1 MPFPAPSHVKDAS
14 EFSAKDL
21 EKLEEFIIDNVKS
34 INSKLSSFRSSKLPE
49 YVRLYKGTPKSEEAN
64 FPWPGAANLI
74 IQLIGTF
81 CDELLSRVMA
91 IYMYD
96 PLWTVHTS
104 GDTSEQTGEEL
115 RKILE
120 KFLMDEAYDP
130 ASLDMYRVEQAFF
143 NSAIKYGTGIVEFP
157 WEYDVEQEYKHLSGG
172 EDEDSKVE
180 FKFNDVVKRDGP
192 HPRLVP
198 LNKFGIDPSIPTLAD
213 ASFFYTVETLSY
225 WDVENLK
232 DRSALYSSV
241 DEDILDE
248 LLHSPDRDGVDEM
261 QEEIDRELSLGQGEE
276 HKGMKQYDFY
286 NCYIKYSK
294 GRRKYSIL
302 AKYNHKIKKVLF
314 SIFNF
319 YPKNLFPVEDVKLA
333 YDDES
338 YFGTGYAQML
348 KTYQK
353 ELSQNSNWRTNNRNF
368 AMMGIF
374 RVDPGSKLSSV
385 LQMYPGVMV
394 PAKDGEI
401 ERIQA
406 GADVGNNDASDQ
418 FIMACAKERAGVD
431 PAIGGTGGGLVNN
444 KRGIYSASGTSMVLI
459 QQNNRNNLR
468 MSDMRTAHTR
478 IAIKLM
484 DMYAAFGIGDK
495 LRKYG
500 SQSETLKAAFMAYLN
515 ATLGFRLRPTTA
527 SANKELDRQNDILL
541 AGALERHYAAS
552 AQMIQALSQPGM
564 PPALAKYYTD
574 VLTAGTSIYR
584 TICGNFNHPDMN
596 KLVPKYEGAAP
607 QQGPQQGAGVP
618 NGQPGGANPQPSANP
633 GLIPT
638 GGVQGSSAPD
648 TIIMKLLKNYYR
660 VSMMIVSGAL

>member
-1 MPFPAPSHVKDAS
+1 MPFPAPSHVKDAP
-14 EFSAKDL
+14 EFSKEDL
-21 EKLEEFIIDNVKS
+21 TRLEEFIEENVKS
-34 INSKLSSFRSSKLPE
+34 INSKLESFRSSKLPE
-49 YVRLYKGTPKSEEAN
+49 YVRLYKGKPKSEEAN

-104 GDTSEQTGEEL
+104 GDTSEQTAEDL

-143 NSAIKYGTGIVEFP
+143 NSAIKYGTGIMEFP
-157 WEYDVEQEYKHLSGG
+157 WEYDVEQEYQYLSGG
-172 EDEDSKVE
+172 DSEEAEVQ
-180 FKFNDVVKRDGP
+180 FKFKDVIGP

-198 LNKFGIDPSIPTLAD
+198 LNKFGIDPAISNLAD
-213 ASFFYTVETLSY
+213 ADFFYTIETLSY
-225 WDVENLK
+225 WQVEDLK
-232 DRSALYSSV
+232 NRSALFASV
-241 DEDILDE
+241 DEKILDE
-248 LLHSPDRDGVDEM
+248 LLDSPDRDGKDQM
-261 QEEIDRELSLGQGEE
+261 QTELDKELSLGLGNE
-276 HKGMKQYDFY
+276 HKGSREYDFY
-286 NCYIKYSK
+286 NCYIKFSVGK
-294 GRRKYSIL
+294 RKYSIL
-302 AKYNHKIKKVLF
+302 AKYNHRIKKVLF

-319 YPKNLFPVEDVKLA
+319 YPGNIFPVEDVKLSN
-333 YDDES
+333 DDES

-348 KTYQK
+348 KAYQK

-368 AMMGIF
+368 AMMGIL

-394 PAKDGEI
+394 PAREGEI

-406 GADVGNNDASDQ
+406 GADVGYNDAPDQ

-468 MSDMRTAHTR
+468 MSDMRSAHTR

-484 DMYAAFGIGDK
+484 DMYSNFGIGER
-495 LRKYG
+495 LRRYG
-500 SQSETLKAAFMAYLN
+500 TQAENLKAALSAY
-515 ATLGFRLRPTTA
+515 ASKTLGFRLRPTTA

-541 AGALERHYAAS
+541 AGALERHYASS
-552 AQMIQALSQPGM
+552 AQMIQALAQPNM

-574 VLTAGTSIYR
+574 VLTAGTAIYR

-596 KLVPKYEGAAP
+596 KLVPKFDPAP
-607 QQGPQQGAGVP
+607 QQGAANPQGPQQVGAE
-618 NGQPGGANPQPSANP
+618 NGQPGGVSAQPGFNP
-633 GLIPT
+633 GTIPT
-638 GGVQGSSAPD
+638 GGVQGSAQIP
-648 TIIMKLLKNYYR
+648 L
-660 VSMMIVSGAL
+660 